1 MKHLYALKTYV
12 CKRLGERSTWL
23 LITAGISAAAA
34 LVWPWSA
41 AFLLAS
47 IVMAMVPDNTGEKP
61 DA

>member
-1 MKHLYALKTYV
+1 MSKLAALKAYL
-12 CKRLGERSTWL
+12 CKRMGERSTWL

-41 AFLLAS
+41 AFLAAS
-47 IVMAMVPDNTGEKP
+47 IVMAMVPDTGAKP